1 MLPAGLRQP
10 PNGLQEPCFSLTPCQ
25 AMFQKQLNPVI
36 MQHKG
41 KVVWKNHTLR
51 EAPPPSDHH
60 RMLRGHSCQCFV
72 RLELRGQPE
81 NPLLTCFCSTPVLG
95 KETPRSR
102 LSPPASWDAGTTQ
115 RYDLGTGMSQENSDL
130 PHTCCQLPPYTLGH
144 GSS

>member
-10 PNGLQEPCFSLTPCQ
+10 PKGLQEPCFSLTPCQ
-25 AMFQKQLNPVI
+25 AVSETAQSCDNAAQG
-36 MQHKG
+36 KG
-41 KVVWKNHTLR
+41 GLENRALR

-60 RMLRGHSCQCFV
+60 RTLRGHSCQCFV